1 MSIKIQ
7 ATRLTKGDVE
17 MLASIKGL
25 LNGALREED
34 LLEASQLGYCKE
46 FSELLPSDDELLDAL
61 QAYAKLEEA
70 LNVLET
76 GWQ

>member
-7 ATRLTKGDVE
+7 ATNITKGDVE

-34 LLEASQLGYCKE
+34 LLEASQLGYYKE
-46 FSELLPSDDELLDAL
+46 FRELLPSDDELLDAL